1 MNRSQQLRQRLFA
14 EIHQKITQPLM
25 TRSKVNKIKMEEFK
39 YRLNHPN
46 AAVAANVCDRI
57 YTAIIEKLENG
68 SDQKVPELDLL
79 WNELKTSDK
88 ALCCNN
94 VAKVISKLAFGGTL
108 DPKDVMTSFLTSAPH
123 TAYPEGIVSTIG
135 DFLWGMEPVADY
147 YGIAK
152 HQHPF
157 IALLRSSPGMWPLVS
172 NQLQMHLVE
181 DSTKAIQ
188 IHRPVYVFAFCDP
201 HTHAHFS
208 ALRTLLMRDLLEAK
222 MLSGVDGLMHHL
234 IMWLPL
240 EKCANHVF
248 EEYLHLIVIPW
259 IRSLNNENVL
269 PYLSSLVLQKIRR
282 GLNPRMLFKE
292 MRRHCAKLDNVSII
306 ILAQVLDQCPFDLI
320 ESVLSFCVEKFSL
333 DLDPLAYGTFFVSL
347 LQLMVQNNRL
357 VPEVPHL
364 SVDLAHK
371 FTKIRSSNAG
381 SKLLANDVS
390 ETFHFDQIICQAI
403 QAINIVGD
411 DQFKILCS
419 KLLLSEDRISTIS
432 TLDKVETLV
441 RKEPKANSSRALTVI
456 LHKLSRTS
464 DNVVTLKLIEF
475 LPTLAKDKT
484 CVASV
489 LAFINRF
496 ESVKS
501 LNYLRLQ
508 LLFKLW
514 KSEPRTYIYLHRA
527 IEQDFQAPNEK
538 VKLKYLMTKVN
549 VICQIC
555 QENAA
560 QHGADLLRP
569 LNDIMNEGIQN
580 MTLISHAL
588 KGITGLCKEGIIDV
602 VTTIKVLSPRFKSD
616 ARLPISK
623 AFYSLLAVAPTFAI
637 DSDEYISFLQSLLTM
652 MWKNAYDDNLST
664 QIRNGILR
672 AMSHFDLNHHQLQML
687 PDFVCRPEDDE
698 AAGISGHCWIQIL
711 EHDSS
716 SSINAALETLVT
728 SLVNQEV
735 MNLPRGVYH
744 LSQAMKNKLEENANF
759 NFLPDS
765 SILRAAISQ
774 LIAKSGND
782 KSLMKILSSFDQR
795 PLPPFDWR
803 IVKLALMSNAKS
815 SFISLL
821 AKQSAFSY
829 SAKSIL
835 ESLLQEWSTCEVAL
849 DIMPHVKHLFNG
861 VNHKLIRPF
870 IGESLILWHQSQ
882 IKDKSCLGVFQ
893 SLFSSYVQIVVS
905 ENEIDTSS
913 YTDDII
919 DAIINLHQELSD
931 ESDKE
936 FFYDAILDLPSNV
949 LERLIAN
956 LNTLS
961 ALNIRRNLA
970 VKKNRLCLPA
980 LNDIIDALAKEETDC
995 DVDQNNIKNILDLTP
1010 TKQLKSWILEMMGQ
1024 LLFLLRQNC
1033 SFWTLQFML
1042 EMFTLGISSLAK
1054 DDGKGRG
1061 TGNFP
1066 ELARLLAITL
1076 QIHPDLG
1083 PQIAEWLVELYNYKP
1098 ILGPR
1103 SKVLK
1108 KCFLTIKQCDG
1119 FKESTIWGK
1128 LTLLK

>member
-1 MNRSQQLRQRLFA
+1 
-14 EIHQKITQPLM
+14 
-25 TRSKVNKIKMEEFK
+25 MEELK

-46 AAVAANVCDRI
+46 AAIVTNVCDRI
-57 YTAIIEKLENG
+57 YTAITEKLEKG

-94 VAKVISKLAFGGTL
+94 VAKVISKLAFDGAL

-123 TAYPEGIVSTIG
+123 AKYPEGIVSTIG
-135 DFLWGMEPVADY
+135 DFLWRMEPVADY

-172 NQLQMHLVE
+172 NQLQKHLEE
-181 DSTKAIQ
+181 DSNKAIQ
-188 IHRPVYVFAFCDP
+188 IHRPVYIFVICDP

-222 MLSGVDGLMHHL
+222 MLSGVGDLMHHL

-248 EEYLHLIVIPW
+248 EEYLHLILIPW
-259 IRSLNNENVL
+259 IRSLKNENVL
-269 PYLSSLVLQKIRR
+269 PYLCSLLLQEVRR
-282 GLNPRMLFKE
+282 GLNPRILFKE
-292 MRRHCAKLDNVSII
+292 MNKCSKVDNVSII
-306 ILAQVLDQCPFDLI
+306 ILAQVLDQCSFDLI
-320 ESVLSFCVEKFSL
+320 QPVLSFCVEKFSL

-357 VPEVPHL
+357 VPPEVPRL
-364 SVDLAHK
+364 SHDLAHK
-371 FTKIRSSNAG
+371 FTKIQSSSNAMV
-381 SKLLANDVS
+381 NNVS
-390 ETFHFDQIICQAI
+390 ELFHFDQIICQAM
-403 QAINIVGD
+403 NYED
-411 DQFKILCS
+411 NQFKILCS
-419 KLLLSEDRISTIS
+419 KLLLSQDRMSTIGILS
-432 TLDKVETLV
+432 KLETFV
-441 RKEPKANSSRALTVI
+441 QKKEHSSMVLTVI
-456 LHKLSRTS
+456 LHKLSKTT

-508 LLFKLW
+508 LLLKLW
-514 KSEPRTYIYLHRA
+514 QTEPRTYIYLHRA

-555 QENAA
+555 QENAT
-560 QHGADLLRP
+560 QHGADLLKP
-569 LNDIMNEGIQN
+569 LNDIVNESQN
-580 MTLISHAL
+580 ITAISQAL
-588 KGITGLCKEGIIDV
+588 KGITLLCKEGIIDV
-602 VTTIKVLSPRFKSD
+602 VTTIKVLSPRFKND
-616 ARLPISK
+616 GRLPISK
-623 AFYSLLAVAPTFAI
+623 AFYSLLAVAPTFSI
-637 DSDEYISFLQSLLTM
+637 DSEEYKSFLQSILTM
-652 MWKNAYDDNLST
+652 MWKNAYDANLAI
-664 QIRNGILR
+664 QIRQYILR
-672 AMSHFDLNHHQLQML
+672 AMSHFDLNLHQLQML
-687 PDFVCRPEDDE
+687 PDFVSRPENDDE
-698 AAGISGHCWIQIL
+698 ENGISGHCWIQIL
-711 EHDSS
+711 EHDSA
-716 SSINAALETLVT
+716 NAALETLVT

-735 MNLPRGVYH
+735 MNLPRGVHH

-765 SILRAAISQ
+765 SILRALITQ

-782 KSLMKILSSFDQR
+782 KSLMKIISSVDQK
-795 PLPPFDWR
+795 LPPFDWR
-803 IVKLALMSNAKS
+803 IVKSALMSSAKT
-815 SFISLL
+815 SFILLL
-821 AKQSAFSY
+821 AKQCSYSY
-829 SAKSIL
+829 SAKFIL

-849 DIMPHVKHLFNG
+849 DIMPHVKHLFSG
-861 VNHKLIRPF
+861 VNPKLIKPF

-882 IKDKSCLGVFQ
+882 VKDKSCLSSFQ
-893 SLFSSYVQIVVS
+893 SLFSSYVQIVMVS
-905 ENEIDTSS
+905 DENESK
-913 YTDDII
+913 DDII
-919 DAIINLHQELSD
+919 NAIIDLHPELND
-931 ESDKE
+931 ESEKE
-936 FFYDAILDLPSNV
+936 FFYEAILDLPSHV
-949 LERLIAN
+949 LEKIIGD

-970 VKKNRLCLPA
+970 VKKNRLSLPA
-980 LNDIIDALAKEETDC
+980 LNDIIDTLATKEEVE
-995 DVDQNNIKNILDLTP
+995 VDQNIIKNILDLTP
-1010 TKQLKSWILEMMGQ
+1010 TKQLKSWMLEMMGQ

-1042 EMFTLGISSLAK
+1042 EMFTLGVISLAK
-1054 DDGKGRG
+1054 DNGELKMV
-1061 TGNFP
+1061 NFP
-1066 ELARLLAITL
+1066 ELPRYLAIML

-1083 PQIAEWLVELYNYKP
+1083 PQIAEWLVELYNYKA

-1103 SKVLK
+1103 SQVLK
-1108 KCFLTIKQCDG
+1108 KCFLTIKHCDG

-1128 LTLLK
+1128 LTLMK